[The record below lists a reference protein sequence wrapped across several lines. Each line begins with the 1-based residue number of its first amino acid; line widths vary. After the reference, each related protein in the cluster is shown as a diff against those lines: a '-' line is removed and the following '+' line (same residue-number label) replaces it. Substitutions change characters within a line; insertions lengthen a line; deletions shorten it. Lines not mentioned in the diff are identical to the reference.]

1 MLGTVQYSAPEYL
14 LGDDPHSPRRDL
26 RMLTYGP
33 VRDHDP
39 QIPVWIEGALRKAVH
54 PDPRHRYE
62 EVAEFAYDLRHPN
75 REFLSRRSPPLIER
89 NPVAFW
95 KGVAFLLALALVLA
109 ISQTPK
115 ARHAEPERRKIGI

>member
-1 MLGTVQYSAPEYL
+1 MGQFSV
-14 LGDDPHSPRRDL
+14 
-26 RMLTYGP
+26 
-33 VRDHDP
+33 
-39 QIPVWIEGALRKAVH
+39 GANSTLRKAVH

-95 KGVAFLLALALVLA
+95 KGVSVVLALALVLV
-109 ISQTPK
+109 ISQLPM
-115 ARHAEPERRKIGI
+115 AR